1 MYEYPCIPLP
11 TCRKHAFFKRHN
23 QMSYSVTAFHS
34 KLGTPGWYTTFSM
47 WSIGKFQ
54 QSGEL
59 KKHSHFFFLHFQSPS
74 AYKKGENEVVQSCL
88 TLWDLRGFSI
98 HGIFQVRVLE
108 WVAIFFSRGSSWPRE
123 WTLVSHTASRHFY
136 SLRHQGSHM
145 KAIGWSKFVRIFS
158 KNQGKWRQLSPSS
171 RKCGVKFSRIVCPR
185 EFPGRPVVKTLCF
198 HC

>member
-108 WVAIFFSRGSSWPRE
+108 WVAIFFSRGSSWPRDCT
-123 WTLVSHTASRHFY
+123 WVSCIAGRSFTLWATREAHTYPPDNTKVGKKWNNCNKNLHLKKKK
-136 SLRHQGSHM
+136 SLVHYMYEINLG
-145 KAIGWSKFVRIFS
+145 G
-158 KNQGKWRQLSPSS
+158 
-171 RKCGVKFSRIVCPR
+171 
-185 EFPGRPVVKTLCF
+185 
-198 HC
+198 